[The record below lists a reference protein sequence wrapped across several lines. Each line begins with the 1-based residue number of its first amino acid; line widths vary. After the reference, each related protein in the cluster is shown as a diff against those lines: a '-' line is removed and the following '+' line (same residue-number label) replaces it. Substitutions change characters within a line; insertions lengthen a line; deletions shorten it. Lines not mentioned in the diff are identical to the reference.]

1 MLKTSDCSDIDSA
14 SAPHSFP
21 CYLMIS
27 LAIFWNLMETQVA
40 GANDDCENVVI
51 DENDTDDESIL
62 VETV

>member
-1 MLKTSDCSDIDSA
+1 MLSHAI
-14 SAPHSFP
+14 P

>member
-1 MLKTSDCSDIDSA
+1 
-14 SAPHSFP
+14 
-21 CYLMIS
+21 MIS
-27 LAIFWNLMETQVA
+27 CAIFWNLMETQVA

>member
-1 MLKTSDCSDIDSA
+1 
-14 SAPHSFP
+14 
-21 CYLMIS
+21 
-27 LAIFWNLMETQVA
+27 METQVA